1 MILRQLVVGRLSTNC
16 YMLGCERTREA
27 MVIDPGGDAGSI
39 LEAVVELDLQVQQ
52 IVLTHSHFDH
62 ILAAD
67 ELRSATGAGLA
78 IHSSEASMLTDPP
91 ALFRF
96 FAPQTPRGLVA
107 DRLLDDGDILSVG
120 ELQAEVLHTPGHSPG
135 GISLWMAEEGI
146 VFCGDTL
153 FQQGV
158 GRSDFPGSDH
168 ETLMRSIRERL
179 YALPDETVVY
189 PGHGPSTTIGHERQ
203 HNPWV
208 S

>member
-16 YMLGCERTREA
+16 YLLGCERTREA
-27 MVIDPGGDAGSI
+27 MVIDPGGDADSI
-39 LEAVVELDLQVQQ
+39 LETVVELDLKVQQ

-78 IHSSEASMLTDPP
+78 IHRSEASMLTDPP

-107 DRLLDDGDILSVG
+107 DRLLDDGDTLSVG